1 MLINDASI
9 TGSLTVNS
17 NSTFNGTHAITGSL
31 QISGSN
37 TLIGTKTITGSV
49 FISGSKTIIGNNIIT
64 GSLIVTA
71 GITGSISAT
80 NGIISGSSQLTSS
93 TLAIT
98 GSNIFRGDQ
107 TISGS
112 LSVTGSIT
120 SKGNAT
126 IGTGSGAE
134 GGQIDLATAQTG
146 NTSLTGSTISLDV
159 YGDRIRI
166 FENAGNNRGAY
177 LNVASQSSTV
187 GSTIVTSPNLASIQ
201 TLTSASYA
209 ALTPASGTLYI
220 IIG

>member
-126 IGTGSGAE
+126 IGTGSGDE
-134 GGQIDLATAQTG
+134 GGEINLALAQT
-146 NTSLTGSTISLDV
+146 NTTLTGSVNIDV
-159 YGDRIRI
+159 YQNRLRFWEG
-166 FENAGNNRGAY
+166 GGTNRGAY

-187 GSTIVTSPNLASIQ
+187 GSSIVTSPNLLTMQ
-201 TLTSASYA
+201 TITSASYA
-209 ALTPASGTLYI
+209 ALTPVSGTLYI